1 VATPCNGEEGKV
13 CCGGKHL
20 FFHMSMW
27 KNNVGVTVSTMPHS
41 IVKSFISIS
50 PTFFLKFSFITGIT
64 AEKDTKNNVTWWCR
78 VVPTTPT
85 QAIISRKTPHAM
97 TAPITEISTIYA
109 TAFAYAATPMRINAT
124 TYNTHVH

>member
-1 VATPCNGEEGKV
+1 MEKRARFAVAANTCSSTCQ
-13 CCGGKHL
+13 CCTGI
-20 FFHMSMW
+20 
-27 KNNVGVTVSTMPHS
+27 TASTTPHS
-41 IVKSFISIS
+41 IVKSFFSIS
-50 PTFFLKFSFITGIT
+50 PKFSFITGIT